1 MFGLIRRFSLPLG
14 LLLALGM
21 AALINLQLNS
31 VPMVRS
37 QPRHPVYTLSHTS
50 DAEALAREESI
61 VKLGPCLFGLYS
73 GTQAFA
79 STADARDYRGARG
92 LDHQTWR
99 IFRLSGDY
107 QLDVTDGVLNKSLQ
121 LVELMP

>member
-37 QPRHPVYTLSHTS
+37 QPRHPVYTLSQTS
-50 DAEALAREESI
+50 DAEALARGESI

>member
-50 DAEALAREESI
+50 DAEALARGESI
-61 VKLGPCLFGLYS
+61 VKLGPCLFSLYS

>member
-1 MFGLIRRFSLPLG
+1 MFGLIRRFYLPLG

-31 VPMVRS
+31 VPMVRTA
-37 QPRHPVYTLSHTS
+37 PRHPVYTLSQAS
-50 DAEALAREESI
+50 DADAVARGESI
-61 VKLGPCLFGLYS
+61 VKLGPCLFGLYP
-73 GTQAFA
+73 GTQAFP
-79 STADARDYRGARG
+79 SEADARDYRGARG
-92 LDHQTWR
+92 LDSQQWR

-121 LVELMP
+121 LAELMP

>member
-50 DAEALAREESI
+50 DAEALARGESI

-79 STADARDYRGARG
+79 SAADARDYRGARG

>member
-31 VPMVRS
+31 VPMVRAA
-37 QPRHPVYTLSHTS
+37 PRHPVFTLSQAS
-50 DAEALAREESI
+50 DAEALARGESI
-61 VKLGPCLFGLYS
+61 VKLGPCLFGLYP

-79 STADARDYRGARG
+79 SVADARDYQGARG
-92 LDHQTWR
+92 LDNQQWR

-107 QLDVTDGVLNKSLQ
+107 RLDVTDGVLNKSLQ
-121 LVELMP
+121 LVAPIP